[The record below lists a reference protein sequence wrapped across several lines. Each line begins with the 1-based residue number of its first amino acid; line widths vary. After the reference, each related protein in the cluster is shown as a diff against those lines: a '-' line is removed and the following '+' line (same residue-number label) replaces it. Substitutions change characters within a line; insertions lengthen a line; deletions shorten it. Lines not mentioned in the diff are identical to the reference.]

1 MRRLI
6 AALYSVAFACSVNAQ
21 TVEVRSGQHD
31 GFIRLIVDLPE
42 RVDVK
47 IENWRE
53 EATVT
58 LPGRKFTFETSR
70 VFDRISRDDIRE
82 VISGDGDAKLTLKLG
97 CNCEVSSFWHGKSLL
112 VLDVKETDTILPSV
126 AEMMAPMPDDDS
138 LMAVPEQQREPEEN
152 RRLTIQ
158 QGTVSLAASL
168 AKTTLNSESDAQITT
183 DPQPQPLASEET
195 ATSEP
200 LAREVREHLV
210 TQLGRAATQG
220 LISPRSSIVPP
231 AKKQPKP
238 ATMSEEEPTAEEDLP
253 PSAGN
258 INLRAQSSIDRDFLA
273 AIQGGMGGLSAPT
286 CVDREVLAI
295 NSWGRDAPFAQQVG
309 LLRKDLVGE
318 FDQQNTDAVI
328 KLAQLYLY
336 FGFGAEA
343 RQTLSTAPEMHE
355 QAEIY
360 IALSSIMEDGSA
372 PSGSALANQLH
383 CDGPSALWSI
393 LSYAALPQDTQINSD
408 AALRAFG
415 ALPRQL
421 RSHLGPI
428 LSRRFLEAG
437 HKKSADNVIRMLNR
451 NEETVTAGA
460 NLVEA
465 EIDRAEG
472 ENAKAMEGMEEVVAS
487 NTEISAQALIE
498 LIDTSLQSGSMVS
511 FDHAILAG
519 AYLQQNRDGALKDDL
534 ARVYLIGLAASGAFD
549 QSYEER
555 LRLASSLPQEVLQ
568 SVDSEML
575 NQLTQSADE
584 ITFLRHVFTGPPM
597 DRSQIDMKVSNDV
610 AARLIGIGFTDPAR
624 EFIAQDVGGR
634 LERERKILRA
644 RIALLEGRPKQAE
657 ADLVDVEG
665 NDADLLRAEARS
677 MSGDHL
683 AAADTYAALGDQQNS
698 VRQAWLAEDWNRLL
712 QAEESALSSGAAL
725 ALLNDGGS
733 QDGTNED
740 QDENTDRVLSKNRS
754 LIQQSS
760 SARETI
766 QDVLASNPSPDVE

>member
-1 MRRLI
+1 MRLLI
-6 AALYSVAFACSVNAQ
+6 AVVCSLAFAGSVNAQ

-47 IENWRE
+47 IDNWRE
-53 EATVT
+53 QANIA
-58 LPGRKFTFETSR
+58 LPGRKFTFDTSR
-70 VFDRISRDDIRE
+70 VFDRISRDQIRE
-82 VISGDGDAKLTLKLG
+82 VTSGESDATLTIKLG
-97 CNCEVSSFWHGKSLL
+97 CNCEISSFWHGKSLL
-112 VLDVKETDTILPSV
+112 VLDVKETDTTLPSI
-126 AEMMAPMPDDDS
+126 AEVTAPTPDDD
-138 LMAVPEQQREPEEN
+138 APVVVAKQQREPEES
-152 RRLTIQ
+152 RHLTIR

-168 AKTTLNSESDAQITT
+168 AKTTLNSERDTQADTQ
-183 DPQPQPLASEET
+183 QPQQPLKSNEAV
-195 ATSEP
+195 TSEP

-231 AKKQPKP
+231 AKEEPKS
-238 ATMSEEEPTAEEDLP
+238 TTKSEEEPAMEEALP
-253 PSAGN
+253 PSGGN

-273 AIQGGMGGLSAPT
+273 AIEGGMRGHSAPI
-286 CVDREVLAI
+286 CVDQEVIAI
-295 NSWGRDAPFAQQVG
+295 NSWGTDAPFAQQVG
-309 LLRKDLVGE
+309 SLRKDLVGE
-318 FDQQNTDAVI
+318 FDQQNKDAVI

-343 RQTLSTAPEMHE
+343 RQTLSMATEMPENFD
-355 QAEIY
+355 IY
-360 IALSSIMEDGSA
+360 TALSSIMEDGHA

-383 CDGPSALWSI
+383 CDGPSALWAI

-408 AALRAFG
+408 AALRAFD

-437 HKKSADNVIRMLNR
+437 DQKSADNVIRMLNR
-451 NEETVTAGA
+451 HQETVTAGA

-472 ENAKAMEGMEEVVAS
+472 ENAKAIEGMEEVIGS

-498 LIDTSLQSGSMVS
+498 LIDTSLQSETTVS

-519 AYLQQNRDGALKDDL
+519 AYLQQNRDGALQDDL
-534 ARVYLIGLAASGAFD
+534 TRVYLMGLAASGAFD

-555 LRLASSLPQEVLQ
+555 ARLASSLSPGLLQ

-584 ITFLRHVFTGPPM
+584 ITFLRHVFSSPPL
-597 DRSQIDMKVSNDV
+597 DRSQLDTKVSNDV
-610 AARLIGIGFTDPAR
+610 ATRLVGIGFTDPAR
-624 EFIAQDVGGR
+624 EFIAQQAGGR

-657 ADLVDVEG
+657 ADLLDVEG

-683 AAADTYAALGDQQNS
+683 AAADTYDALGDQQNS

-712 QAEESALSSGAAL
+712 QAEESTLSSGAAL
-725 ALLNDGGS
+725 ALLNEGGS
-733 QDGTNED
+733 QNTTNED
-740 QDENTDRVLSKNRS
+740 QDENADRVLSKNRS